1 MLQLLAYAIE
11 HMNGVQGYEAWR
23 WVFILEGLFT
33 FAFGLVAWF
42 IIPKFPQEATFL
54 TDDERAM
61 LLARLRHDRGRER
74 LTFKGINWLRVFTDW
89 KIWSFT
95 LIYFCADMGA
105 ASISSFTPTILSQ
118 LGWNASRAQ
127 VMSIPIWMV
136 GIVVTLSTS
145 YASGKLS
152 LRWPFVLAGAIFAL
166 IGWCIQYAQ
175 VQPPAVRYFALYII
189 AFGSFL
195 QFPIL
200 IGWLNSNLRGR
211 PQHAIASAVQLGI
224 GNCANFVASNVF
236 ITKQAPKYP
245 TGFATGVSFAA
256 LGTLSIILVTAAL
269 AWHNRVFDRK
279 GRDVAETVED
289 QENIRYV
296 L

>member
-1 MLQLLAYAIE
+1 
-11 HMNGVQGYEAWR
+11 MNGLHGYEAWR
-23 WVFILEGLFT
+23 WIFILEGLFT
-33 FAFGLVAWF
+33 FAFGLAAWF
-42 IIPKFPQEATFL
+42 IIPAFPQEATFL
-54 TDDERAM
+54 SEDERAM

-74 LTFKGINWLRVFTDW
+74 VDFKGINWLKVLGDW
-89 KIWSFT
+89 KVWSFT

-105 ASISSFTPTILSQ
+105 ASISSFTPTILAQ
-118 LGWNASRAQ
+118 LGWSASRAQ

-145 YASGKLS
+145 YASGKLA
-152 LRWPFVLAGAIFAL
+152 LRWPFVLIGAIFAL
-166 IGWCIQYAQ
+166 IGWCIQYTQ

-189 AFGSFL
+189 AFGSFM

-211 PQHAIASAVQLGI
+211 PQQAVASAVQLGM

-245 TGFATGVSFAA
+245 TGFATGVGFA
-256 LGTLSIILVTAAL
+256 TLAIVSILLVTGAL
-269 AWHNRVFDRK
+269 AWHNRQFDRK
-279 GRDVAETVED
+279 HQDGVENVED
-289 QENIRYV
+289 QENFRYM